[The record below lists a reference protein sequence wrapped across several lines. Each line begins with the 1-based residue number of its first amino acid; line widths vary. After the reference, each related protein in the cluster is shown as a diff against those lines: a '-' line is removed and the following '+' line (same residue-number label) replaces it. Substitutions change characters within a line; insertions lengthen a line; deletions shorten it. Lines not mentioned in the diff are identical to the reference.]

1 MGRSM
6 ACSTAMNG
14 DGARLGKPA
23 NDELRSRPPSSRA
36 SSPMNDWPR
45 GRFFPIKAFC
55 ISTSAAISPRSA
67 GPTSFHNFLPTLSCG
82 LTI

>member
-14 DGARLGKPA
+14 DGARLGNPA

-36 SSPMNDWPR
+36 SSPMND
-45 GRFFPIKAFC
+45 
-55 ISTSAAISPRSA
+55 
-67 GPTSFHNFLPTLSCG
+67 
-82 LTI
+82 